1 MFTCTATIDPAFTIA
16 PVPPRLFGS
25 FVEHMGRCV
34 YGGVYEP
41 GHPEADVDGLR
52 LDVIKLT
59 RELGIS
65 TVRYPGGNFVSGHRW
80 EDGVGPRADRPATL
94 DLAWRSV
101 EPNTFGLNEFMAW
114 ARQTDIEPI
123 MAVNLGT
130 RGVQD
135 ACNLLEYAN
144 FPGGTHYSDLRISH
158 GVREPHRIKTWCLGN
173 EMDGPWQIGQKT
185 GTEYGRLAA
194 ETAKAMRRIDPTIE
208 LVACGSSNVRM
219 PTFGTWEAQVLD
231 EAYDVVDYIS
241 LHAYF
246 EQHGDDRVGFLA
258 SAQVMDSFIEGV
270 VATCDHIA
278 AKRRSPRKVNLAF
291 DEWNLWYENRF
302 TGQDEPEWARAPRLI
317 EDEYTVEDAV
327 VLGNLLMSLL
337 RHSDR
342 VTIACLA
349 QLVNVIA
356 PIRTEPD
363 TGAWRQTIFHPFA
376 LTARHAVGEVLRVE
390 PVSPMLHSTTLG
402 DVAAVDVTA
411 TRNPETGETT
421 IFAVNRD
428 ERQPATLRLRM
439 AGEEHEVVEHVLL
452 GGQDLLATNSRTAPR
467 RVEPRSSTRHQVEPT
482 GLSAQLP
489 PVSWS
494 MIRTAPRAVAA
505 P

>member
-1 MFTCTATIDPAFTIA
+1 MLTCTATIDPAFVIA

-34 YGGVYEP
+34 YGGIYEP
-41 GHPEADVDGLR
+41 GHPESDADGLR

-59 RELGIS
+59 RELGVS
-65 TVRYPGGNFVSGHRW
+65 AVRYPGGNFVSGYRW
-80 EDGVGPRADRPATL
+80 EDGVGPRDERQVAL
-94 DLAWRSV
+94 DLAWRSL

-114 ARQTDIEPI
+114 ARQTDVEPI

-130 RGVQD
+130 RGVED

-144 FPGGTHYSDLRISH
+144 FPGGTRYSDLRIAH

-173 EMDGPWQIGQKT
+173 EMDGPWQVGQKT

-194 ETAKAMRRIDPTIE
+194 ETGKAMRRIDPSVE
-208 LVACGSSNVRM
+208 LVACGSSNERM
-219 PTFGTWEAQVLD
+219 PTFGSWEADVLD

-258 SAQVMDSFIEGV
+258 SAQVMDTFIEGV

-278 AKRRSPRKVNLAF
+278 AKKRSRRKLQLSF
-291 DEWNLWYENRF
+291 DEWNLWYESRF
-302 TGQDEPEWARAPRLI
+302 EGQDNLEWARAPRLI

-363 TGAWRQTIFHPFA
+363 TGAWRQTIFYPFA
-376 LTARHAVGEVLRVE
+376 LTARHARGEVLRVE
-390 PVSPMLHSTTLG
+390 PDSPVLHSTTLG

-411 TRNPETGETT
+411 TRDPETGETT

-428 ERQPATLRLRM
+428 DTQAATLRLRM
-439 AGEEHEVVEHVLL
+439 AGAEHDVVEHVVL
-452 GGQDLLATNSRTAPR
+452 GGQDLLATNSRTAPG
-467 RVEPRSSTRHQVEPT
+467 RVEPRSSTRHFVDAN
-482 GLSAQLP
+482 GLSAELP
-489 PVSWS
+489 PVSWT
-494 MIRTAPRAVAA
+494 MIRTAPITS
-505 P
+505 

>member
-1 MFTCTATIDPAFTIA
+1 VFTCTATIDPAFTIA

-34 YGGVYEP
+34 YGGIYEP
-41 GHPEADVDGLR
+41 GHPEADQDGLR
-52 LDVIKLT
+52 TDVIQLT
-59 RELGIS
+59 RELGVS
-65 TVRYPGGNFVSGHRW
+65 AVRYPGGNFVSGHRW

-94 DLAWRSV
+94 DLAWRTV

-114 ARQTDIEPI
+114 ARRVGIDPI

-144 FPGGTHYSDLRISH
+144 FPGGTHYSDLRIAH
-158 GVREPHRIKTWCLGN
+158 GVREPHHIRTWCLGN

-208 LVACGSSNVRM
+208 LVACGSSNERM
-219 PTFGTWEAQVLD
+219 PTFGAWEAQVLD

-278 AKRRSPRKVNLAF
+278 AKRHSPRRLKLTF

-302 TGQDEPEWARAPRLI
+302 TGPDAPEWARAPRLI

-390 PVSPMLHSTTLG
+390 PVSPALHSTRLG
-402 DVAAVDVTA
+402 DVAAVDVAA

-421 IFAVNRD
+421 VFAVNRD

-439 AGEEHEVVEHVLL
+439 AAGGHEVVEHVVL
-452 GGQDLLATNSRTAPR
+452 GGQDLLATNSESAPR
-467 RVEPRSSTRHQVEPT
+467 RVEPRASNLHDVEPT
-482 GLSAQLP
+482 GLSVQLP
-489 PVSWS
+489 PLSWS
-494 MIRTAPRAVAA
+494 MIRTAPRAAA
-505 P
+505 AS